1 MAEKF
6 PAIIV
11 TKNDRL
17 RVLLEAYLK
26 EFDGYF
32 ESQEFSDSSEL
43 YNTLSSLSKSVLIVD
58 FDDGALGED
67 FIKKVVADAPECVIV
82 AVKENPE
89 VDFIVKTVSLGVKEI
104 LSYPLLKDEFVQV
117 MKNIY
122 LRYVEPEQKPN
133 KCKMITVFSNKGG
146 IGKTSIACNLAFELA
161 KITKENVALID
172 LNFQLGDITT
182 FMNLSPNFD
191 ISYMLNNS
199 NTLNKDFLLSTMEK
213 YKNTSLYVLADP
225 PYFKQAEGISKKQIS
240 NLIKALKETF
250 SYIVVDTDANF
261 DDKTITALDYSDLVF
276 LVTIVNLP
284 ALRNCQRCLDLFEK
298 LGYPD
303 EKIQVLINRY
313 MENDEISVDDV
324 VKLLKK
330 QIYWKIPNNY
340 FALMA
345 SINKGVLLSELNSSS
360 NVAQSYRDLAMH
372 VSDSVFRNNLL
383 KKFAADNMNKLDGF
397 FGS

>member
-1 MAEKF
+1 M
-6 PAIIV
+6 
-11 TKNDRL
+11 
-17 RVLLEAYLK
+17 
-26 EFDGYF
+26 
-32 ESQEFSDSSEL
+32 
-43 YNTLSSLSKSVLIVD
+43 
-58 FDDGALGED
+58 
-67 FIKKVVADAPECVIV
+67 
-82 AVKENPE
+82 
-89 VDFIVKTVSLGVKEI
+89 
-104 LSYPLLKDEFVQV
+104 
-117 MKNIY
+117 
-122 LRYVEPEQKPN
+122 
-133 KCKMITVFSNKGG
+133 
-146 IGKTSIACNLAFELA
+146 
-161 KITKENVALID
+161 
-172 LNFQLGDITT
+172 
-182 FMNLSPNFD
+182 
-191 ISYMLNNS
+191 
-199 NTLNKDFLLSTMEK
+199 
-213 YKNTSLYVLADP
+213 
-225 PYFKQAEGISKKQIS
+225 
-240 NLIKALKETF
+240 
-250 SYIVVDTDANF
+250 
-261 DDKTITALDYSDLVF
+261 F